1 MIKTISLKKVPRY
14 QFPCTK
20 KRDERKQQQ
29 QQNHEQRGKKLL
41 TRYHKISSRKHE
53 KIIVN
58 TMMIHRI
65 RSYHTHT
72 LFLSLP
78 HNRRASTIHQ
88 LQRDVTKRTSMCV
101 RNEKQA
107 TKGNL

>member
-1 MIKTISLKKVPRY
+1 
-14 QFPCTK
+14 
-20 KRDERKQQQ
+20 
-29 QQNHEQRGKKLL
+29 
-41 TRYHKISSRKHE
+41 
-53 KIIVN
+53 
-58 TMMIHRI
+58 MMIHRI

-88 LQRDVTKRTSMCV
+88 LQRDVTKRTSTCV